1 MKILRIMKILIPIVA
16 STFVVAGCQYNPL
29 ATIPAR
35 KQETQKIT
43 LGSVQS
49 QVKVGVSSADV
60 INALGSPN
68 IVTTNADNTE
78 TWVFDKILSET
89 EVASGSFGA
98 VRTQTSKTLLVTI
111 KFNKQNKVED
121 VKYRQTSY

>member
-1 MKILRIMKILIPIVA
+1 MKKTFLLLTVIPFLVM
-16 STFVVAGCQYNPL
+16 GCQYNPL

-49 QVKVGVSSADV
+49 QVKNGVSSADV

-68 IVTTNADNTE
+68 IVTTNPDNTE
-78 TWVFDKILSET
+78 TWVYDKILSET
-89 EVASGSFGA
+89 EVTSGSFGA
-98 VRTQTSKTLLVTI
+98 VKTQTSKTLLVTI

>member
-1 MKILRIMKILIPIVA
+1 MKNMTKTFLLLITIP
-16 STFVVAGCQYNPL
+16 FLFMGCQYNPL

-49 QVKVGVSSADV
+49 QVKNGVSSADV

-68 IVTTNADNTE
+68 IVTTNSDNTE
-78 TWVFDKILSET
+78 TWVYDKILSET
-89 EVASGSFGA
+89 EVTSGSFGA
-98 VRTQTSKTLLVTI
+98 VKTQTSKTLLVTI